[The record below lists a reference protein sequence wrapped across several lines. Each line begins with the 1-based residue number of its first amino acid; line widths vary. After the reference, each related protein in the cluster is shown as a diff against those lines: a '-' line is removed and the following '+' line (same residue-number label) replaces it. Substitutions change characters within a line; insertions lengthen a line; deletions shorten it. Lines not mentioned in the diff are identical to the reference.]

1 MDCVSVKH
9 IVDFYFNH
17 RRGILPNTEYSSKVT
32 LAPKTDLT
40 QVTTLNEK
48 VWGSAAKLNWTSG
61 KSFEGELWNCEQW
74 QTVLRNSACN

>member
-1 MDCVSVKH
+1 M
-9 IVDFYFNH
+9 
-17 RRGILPNTEYSSKVT
+17 
-32 LAPKTDLT
+32 DLT